1 MRIEAKAALLPLV
14 LGWLLPTAAAQRIIT
29 DRPSSQPAPAQAHHA
44 RHAATPAP
52 GLAQSPSVK
61 PARKST
67 ARRPDPLAARLLD
80 DDEGL
85 QVIAAALGSHIRR
98 ASGDDCS
105 QLVHEIYQRAGFPY
119 NYANSWELY
128 DDGASSFHRVWTPHP
143 GDLVV
148 WQGHVGIV
156 VSPKEHLFF
165 SKLTSSGQDIAS
177 YDAPYWQERGHARF
191 FRYLKPEPAVERAA
205 APPPRRK
212 PVAREM
218 VAAEPARSPSPG
230 GFDGPPSDD
239 APPAAA
245 SAKAEESADTAP
257 LLLSGR
263 PGPEHVRQAIL
274 KDLLQA
280 APALS
285 ATQAPALS
293 QPLVVF
299 DDLRVERV
307 RLDGDQGWAEVRIHQ
322 VGAVT
327 GGRVA
332 LEKRTR
338 RAFWSLR
345 RRDHTNWEVV
355 TPQEATYLPREA
367 AVPVVAHQLAV
378 LTDHPGDADAGA
390 PQKKSLARL
399 LNMLLEP

>member
-1 MRIEAKAALLPLV
+1 MKLTWFRIPL
-14 LGWLLPTAAAQRIIT
+14 R
-29 DRPSSQPAPAQAHHA
+29 R
-44 RHAATPAP
+44 TP
-52 GLAQSPSVK
+52 
-61 PARKST
+61 
-67 ARRPDPLAARLLD
+67 
-80 DDEGL
+80 
-85 QVIAAALGSHIRR
+85 SHIRR

-119 NYANSWELY
+119 NYVNSWELY
-128 DDGASSFHRVWTPHP
+128 DGASSFHRVWTPHP

-212 PVAREM
+212 PVARE
-218 VAAEPARSPSPG
+218 VAAAEPARSPSPG

-245 SAKAEESADTAP
+245 SAKAEESAGTAP
-257 LLLSGR
+257 LLLSRR
-263 PGPEHVRQAIL
+263 PEPEQVRQAIL

-285 ATQAPALS
+285 EAQAPALS
-293 QPLVVF
+293 QPLIIF

-332 LEKRTR
+332 LEKRTH

-345 RRDHTNWEVV
+345 RRDHESWEVV

-367 AVPVVAHQLAV
+367 AVSVVAHQLAV

-399 LNMLLEP
+399 LSMLLEP

>member
-1 MRIEAKAALLPLV
+1 MRIEAKAALLPLL
-14 LGWLLPTAAAQRIIT
+14 LGWLLPTAAAQRSIT
-29 DRPSSQPAPAQAHHA
+29 DRPSPRSAPAKANPQPAAK
-44 RHAATPAP
+44 PAP
-52 GLAQSPSVK
+52 SPAPPASASRL
-61 PARKST
+61 ARK
-67 ARRPDPLAARLLD
+67 AAAHRPDPLAARLLD

-85 QVIAAALGSHIRR
+85 QVIAAALGSHIRH

-105 QLVHEIYQRAGFPY
+105 QLVHEIYERAGFSY
-119 NYANSWELY
+119 KYANSWELY
-128 DDGASSFHRVWTPHP
+128 DGTSSFHRVWTPHP

-156 VSPKEHLFF
+156 VSPREHLFF

-177 YDAPYWQERGHARF
+177 YDAPYWRERGHARF
-191 FRYLKPEPAVERAA
+191 YRYLKPEDAVERAA
-205 APPPRRK
+205 APRPRRRH
-212 PVAREM
+212 VAREV

-230 GFDGPPSDD
+230 GFDGPSSDD
-239 APPAAA
+239 AQPAAAPAESSEDPPAA
-245 SAKAEESADTAP
+245 P
-257 LLLSGR
+257 LLTARR
-263 PGPEHVRQAIL
+263 PEPEQVRQAIL
-274 KDLLQA
+274 KELSQA

-285 ATQAPALS
+285 AAQAPALS
-293 QPLVVF
+293 QPLIVF

-327 GGRVA
+327 SSHVA
-332 LEKRTR
+332 LDKRTH

-345 RRDHTNWEVV
+345 RRDHAAWEVV

-367 AVPVVAHQLAV
+367 AVPVIAHQLAQ
-378 LTDHPGDADAGA
+378 LTDHPGDAGSGA